1 MAKQIQWY
9 PGHMAK
15 AQREIE
21 SKVKL
26 VDIVIELVDARAP
39 FSTHNPELDYMIKN
53 KPRLYILTKKDLA
66 DPKVTDA
73 LIAEFKRQGHSA
85 IAVDLKNFKEEK
97 KIVNMCRYQLKEKRE
112 KEAARGLKPKP
123 IRALVA
129 GIPNVGKSTFINK
142 IAKRKAAAV
151 GNKPGV
157 TKAQQIIRVD
167 KDFELFDTPGV
178 LEPKFTDINKAMNN
192 QERLKYENEA
202 RTAGYSRIL
211 GVDEAG
217 RGPMAGP
224 LVVGGVIFPEDFYDE
239 RINDSK
245 KLTEKKREALYDL
258 IIENALA
265 YQIEVLSVE
274 EVDTLNVYEASRT
287 GMKRIVES
295 LEPDFTLSD
304 AMPLGDIPHLS
315 IIKGDAKSLSIGA
328 ASILAKVTRDRI
340 MKEYGKQYPEYGF
353 EKHKGYVTKAHK
365 EALEKYGVTPIHRK
379 SFAPVQKVL
388 NEQLS
393 FDFEEKD

>member
-1 MAKQIQWY
+1 
-9 PGHMAK
+9 
-15 AQREIE
+15 
-21 SKVKL
+21 
-26 VDIVIELVDARAP
+26 
-39 FSTHNPELDYMIKN
+39 
-53 KPRLYILTKKDLA
+53 
-66 DPKVTDA
+66 
-73 LIAEFKRQGHSA
+73 
-85 IAVDLKNFKEEK
+85 
-97 KIVNMCRYQLKEKRE
+97 
-112 KEAARGLKPKP
+112 
-123 IRALVA
+123 
-129 GIPNVGKSTFINK
+129 
-142 IAKRKAAAV
+142 
-151 GNKPGV
+151 
-157 TKAQQIIRVD
+157 
-167 KDFELFDTPGV
+167 
-178 LEPKFTDINKAMNN
+178 MNN

-202 RTAGYSRIL
+202 RGAGYSRIL

-224 LVVGGVIFPEDFYDE
+224 LVVGGVIFPKDFYDE

-353 EKHKGYVTKAHK
+353 EKHKGYVTKVHK

>member
-1 MAKQIQWY
+1 M
-9 PGHMAK
+9 
-15 AQREIE
+15 
-21 SKVKL
+21 
-26 VDIVIELVDARAP
+26 
-39 FSTHNPELDYMIKN
+39 N
-53 KPRLYILTKKDLA
+53 K
-66 DPKVTDA
+66 
-73 LIAEFKRQGHSA
+73 
-85 IAVDLKNFKEEK
+85 
-97 KIVNMCRYQLKEKRE
+97 
-112 KEAARGLKPKP
+112 
-123 IRALVA
+123 
-129 GIPNVGKSTFINK
+129 
-142 IAKRKAAAV
+142 
-151 GNKPGV
+151 
-157 TKAQQIIRVD
+157 
-167 KDFELFDTPGV
+167 
-178 LEPKFTDINKAMNN
+178 

-245 KLTEKKREALYDL
+245 KLTEKKREELYDL

-287 GMKRIVES
+287 GMKRIVAS

-315 IIKGDAKSLSIGA
+315 IIKGDAKSISIGA
-328 ASILAKVTRDRI
+328 ASILAKVTRDRM
-340 MKEYGKQYPEYGF
+340 MKEYGKQYPGYGF

-365 EALEKYGVTPIHRK
+365 EALEKYGVTSIHRR

>member
-1 MAKQIQWY
+1 
-9 PGHMAK
+9 
-15 AQREIE
+15 
-21 SKVKL
+21 
-26 VDIVIELVDARAP
+26 
-39 FSTHNPELDYMIKN
+39 
-53 KPRLYILTKKDLA
+53 
-66 DPKVTDA
+66 
-73 LIAEFKRQGHSA
+73 
-85 IAVDLKNFKEEK
+85 
-97 KIVNMCRYQLKEKRE
+97 
-112 KEAARGLKPKP
+112 
-123 IRALVA
+123 
-129 GIPNVGKSTFINK
+129 
-142 IAKRKAAAV
+142 
-151 GNKPGV
+151 
-157 TKAQQIIRVD
+157 
-167 KDFELFDTPGV
+167 
-178 LEPKFTDINKAMNN
+178 MNN

-202 RTAGYSRIL
+202 RAAGYSRIL

-365 EALEKYGVTPIHRK
+365 ETLEKYGVTPIHRK

-393 FDFEEKD
+393 FDFEGAVTGK

>member
-1 MAKQIQWY
+1 
-9 PGHMAK
+9 
-15 AQREIE
+15 
-21 SKVKL
+21 
-26 VDIVIELVDARAP
+26 
-39 FSTHNPELDYMIKN
+39 
-53 KPRLYILTKKDLA
+53 
-66 DPKVTDA
+66 
-73 LIAEFKRQGHSA
+73 
-85 IAVDLKNFKEEK
+85 
-97 KIVNMCRYQLKEKRE
+97 
-112 KEAARGLKPKP
+112 
-123 IRALVA
+123 
-129 GIPNVGKSTFINK
+129 
-142 IAKRKAAAV
+142 
-151 GNKPGV
+151 
-157 TKAQQIIRVD
+157 
-167 KDFELFDTPGV
+167 
-178 LEPKFTDINKAMNN
+178 MNN

-202 RTAGYSRIL
+202 RGAGYSRIL

-353 EKHKGYVTKAHK
+353 EKHKGYVTKVHK

-393 FDFEEKD
+393 FDFEGAVTNRQYLLLP

>member
-1 MAKQIQWY
+1 
-9 PGHMAK
+9 
-15 AQREIE
+15 
-21 SKVKL
+21 
-26 VDIVIELVDARAP
+26 
-39 FSTHNPELDYMIKN
+39 
-53 KPRLYILTKKDLA
+53 
-66 DPKVTDA
+66 
-73 LIAEFKRQGHSA
+73 
-85 IAVDLKNFKEEK
+85 
-97 KIVNMCRYQLKEKRE
+97 
-112 KEAARGLKPKP
+112 
-123 IRALVA
+123 
-129 GIPNVGKSTFINK
+129 
-142 IAKRKAAAV
+142 
-151 GNKPGV
+151 
-157 TKAQQIIRVD
+157 
-167 KDFELFDTPGV
+167 
-178 LEPKFTDINKAMNN
+178 MNN

-202 RTAGYSRIL
+202 RAAGYSRIL

-245 KLTEKKREALYDL
+245 KLTEKKREALYDI

-304 AMPLGDIPHLS
+304 AMPIGDIPHLS

-340 MKEYGKQYPEYGF
+340 LKEYGKQYPEYGF

-365 EALEKYGVTPIHRK
+365 EALEKYGVTSIHRK

>member
-1 MAKQIQWY
+1 
-9 PGHMAK
+9 
-15 AQREIE
+15 
-21 SKVKL
+21 
-26 VDIVIELVDARAP
+26 
-39 FSTHNPELDYMIKN
+39 
-53 KPRLYILTKKDLA
+53 
-66 DPKVTDA
+66 
-73 LIAEFKRQGHSA
+73 
-85 IAVDLKNFKEEK
+85 
-97 KIVNMCRYQLKEKRE
+97 
-112 KEAARGLKPKP
+112 
-123 IRALVA
+123 
-129 GIPNVGKSTFINK
+129 
-142 IAKRKAAAV
+142 
-151 GNKPGV
+151 
-157 TKAQQIIRVD
+157 
-167 KDFELFDTPGV
+167 
-178 LEPKFTDINKAMNN
+178 MNN

-202 RTAGYSRIL
+202 RAAGYSRIL

-365 EALEKYGVTPIHRK
+365 EALEEYGVTPIHRK

-388 NEQLS
+388 NQQLS

>member
-1 MAKQIQWY
+1 M
-9 PGHMAK
+9 
-15 AQREIE
+15 
-21 SKVKL
+21 
-26 VDIVIELVDARAP
+26 
-39 FSTHNPELDYMIKN
+39 N
-53 KPRLYILTKKDLA
+53 K
-66 DPKVTDA
+66 
-73 LIAEFKRQGHSA
+73 
-85 IAVDLKNFKEEK
+85 
-97 KIVNMCRYQLKEKRE
+97 
-112 KEAARGLKPKP
+112 
-123 IRALVA
+123 
-129 GIPNVGKSTFINK
+129 
-142 IAKRKAAAV
+142 
-151 GNKPGV
+151 
-157 TKAQQIIRVD
+157 
-167 KDFELFDTPGV
+167 
-178 LEPKFTDINKAMNN
+178 

-315 IIKGDAKSLSIGA
+315 IIKGDAKSISIGA

-365 EALEKYGVTPIHRK
+365 EELEKYGVTPIHRR

>member
-1 MAKQIQWY
+1 M
-9 PGHMAK
+9 
-15 AQREIE
+15 
-21 SKVKL
+21 
-26 VDIVIELVDARAP
+26 
-39 FSTHNPELDYMIKN
+39 N
-53 KPRLYILTKKDLA
+53 K
-66 DPKVTDA
+66 
-73 LIAEFKRQGHSA
+73 
-85 IAVDLKNFKEEK
+85 
-97 KIVNMCRYQLKEKRE
+97 
-112 KEAARGLKPKP
+112 
-123 IRALVA
+123 
-129 GIPNVGKSTFINK
+129 
-142 IAKRKAAAV
+142 
-151 GNKPGV
+151 
-157 TKAQQIIRVD
+157 
-167 KDFELFDTPGV
+167 
-178 LEPKFTDINKAMNN
+178 

-245 KLTEKKREALYDL
+245 KLTEKKREELYDL

-287 GMKRIVES
+287 GMKRIIAS

-315 IIKGDAKSLSIGA
+315 IIKGDAKSISIGA
-328 ASILAKVTRDRI
+328 ASILAKVTRDRM

-365 EALEKYGVTPIHRK
+365 EVLEKYGVTPIHRR

>member
-1 MAKQIQWY
+1 M
-9 PGHMAK
+9 
-15 AQREIE
+15 
-21 SKVKL
+21 
-26 VDIVIELVDARAP
+26 
-39 FSTHNPELDYMIKN
+39 N
-53 KPRLYILTKKDLA
+53 K
-66 DPKVTDA
+66 
-73 LIAEFKRQGHSA
+73 
-85 IAVDLKNFKEEK
+85 
-97 KIVNMCRYQLKEKRE
+97 
-112 KEAARGLKPKP
+112 
-123 IRALVA
+123 
-129 GIPNVGKSTFINK
+129 
-142 IAKRKAAAV
+142 
-151 GNKPGV
+151 
-157 TKAQQIIRVD
+157 
-167 KDFELFDTPGV
+167 
-178 LEPKFTDINKAMNN
+178 

-245 KLTEKKREALYDL
+245 KLTEKKREELYDL
-258 IIENALA
+258 VIENALA

-287 GMKRIVES
+287 GMKRIVAS

-315 IIKGDAKSLSIGA
+315 IIKGDAKSISIGA
-328 ASILAKVTRDRI
+328 ASILAKVTRDRM

-365 EALEKYGVTPIHRK
+365 EALEKYGVTQSTVVLLRQYRK
-379 SFAPVQKVL
+379 Y
-388 NEQLS
+388 
-393 FDFEEKD
+393 

>member
-1 MAKQIQWY
+1 
-9 PGHMAK
+9 
-15 AQREIE
+15 
-21 SKVKL
+21 
-26 VDIVIELVDARAP
+26 
-39 FSTHNPELDYMIKN
+39 
-53 KPRLYILTKKDLA
+53 
-66 DPKVTDA
+66 
-73 LIAEFKRQGHSA
+73 
-85 IAVDLKNFKEEK
+85 
-97 KIVNMCRYQLKEKRE
+97 
-112 KEAARGLKPKP
+112 
-123 IRALVA
+123 
-129 GIPNVGKSTFINK
+129 
-142 IAKRKAAAV
+142 
-151 GNKPGV
+151 
-157 TKAQQIIRVD
+157 
-167 KDFELFDTPGV
+167 
-178 LEPKFTDINKAMNN
+178 MNN

-202 RTAGYSRIL
+202 RGAGYSRIL

-353 EKHKGYVTKAHK
+353 EKHKGYVTKVHK

-393 FDFEEKD
+393 FDFEEAVTK

>member
-1 MAKQIQWY
+1 
-9 PGHMAK
+9 
-15 AQREIE
+15 
-21 SKVKL
+21 
-26 VDIVIELVDARAP
+26 
-39 FSTHNPELDYMIKN
+39 
-53 KPRLYILTKKDLA
+53 
-66 DPKVTDA
+66 
-73 LIAEFKRQGHSA
+73 
-85 IAVDLKNFKEEK
+85 
-97 KIVNMCRYQLKEKRE
+97 
-112 KEAARGLKPKP
+112 
-123 IRALVA
+123 
-129 GIPNVGKSTFINK
+129 
-142 IAKRKAAAV
+142 
-151 GNKPGV
+151 
-157 TKAQQIIRVD
+157 
-167 KDFELFDTPGV
+167 
-178 LEPKFTDINKAMNN
+178 MNN

-202 RTAGYSRIL
+202 RGAGYSRIL

-224 LVVGGVIFPEDFYDE
+224 LVVGGVIFPEDFYDD

-353 EKHKGYVTKAHK
+353 EKHKGYVTKVHK

-393 FDFEEKD
+393 FDFEEAVTGK

>member
-1 MAKQIQWY
+1 
-9 PGHMAK
+9 
-15 AQREIE
+15 
-21 SKVKL
+21 
-26 VDIVIELVDARAP
+26 
-39 FSTHNPELDYMIKN
+39 
-53 KPRLYILTKKDLA
+53 
-66 DPKVTDA
+66 
-73 LIAEFKRQGHSA
+73 
-85 IAVDLKNFKEEK
+85 
-97 KIVNMCRYQLKEKRE
+97 
-112 KEAARGLKPKP
+112 
-123 IRALVA
+123 
-129 GIPNVGKSTFINK
+129 
-142 IAKRKAAAV
+142 
-151 GNKPGV
+151 
-157 TKAQQIIRVD
+157 
-167 KDFELFDTPGV
+167 
-178 LEPKFTDINKAMNN
+178 MNN

-202 RTAGYSRIL
+202 RAAGYSRIL

-245 KLTEKKREALYDL
+245 KLTEKKRDALYDL

-274 EVDTLNVYEASRT
+274 EVDKLNVYEASRT
-287 GMKRIVES
+287 GMKRIVAS

-304 AMPLGDIPHLS
+304 AMPLGDIPHFS

-353 EKHKGYVTKAHK
+353 EKHKGYVTKVHK

>member
-1 MAKQIQWY
+1 
-9 PGHMAK
+9 
-15 AQREIE
+15 
-21 SKVKL
+21 
-26 VDIVIELVDARAP
+26 
-39 FSTHNPELDYMIKN
+39 
-53 KPRLYILTKKDLA
+53 
-66 DPKVTDA
+66 
-73 LIAEFKRQGHSA
+73 
-85 IAVDLKNFKEEK
+85 
-97 KIVNMCRYQLKEKRE
+97 
-112 KEAARGLKPKP
+112 
-123 IRALVA
+123 
-129 GIPNVGKSTFINK
+129 
-142 IAKRKAAAV
+142 
-151 GNKPGV
+151 
-157 TKAQQIIRVD
+157 
-167 KDFELFDTPGV
+167 
-178 LEPKFTDINKAMNN
+178 MNN

-202 RTAGYSRIL
+202 RGAGYSRIL

-224 LVVGGVIFPEDFYDE
+224 LVVGGVIFPEDFYDD

-353 EKHKGYVTKAHK
+353 EKHKGYVTKVHK

>member
-1 MAKQIQWY
+1 
-9 PGHMAK
+9 
-15 AQREIE
+15 
-21 SKVKL
+21 
-26 VDIVIELVDARAP
+26 
-39 FSTHNPELDYMIKN
+39 
-53 KPRLYILTKKDLA
+53 
-66 DPKVTDA
+66 
-73 LIAEFKRQGHSA
+73 
-85 IAVDLKNFKEEK
+85 
-97 KIVNMCRYQLKEKRE
+97 
-112 KEAARGLKPKP
+112 
-123 IRALVA
+123 
-129 GIPNVGKSTFINK
+129 
-142 IAKRKAAAV
+142 
-151 GNKPGV
+151 
-157 TKAQQIIRVD
+157 
-167 KDFELFDTPGV
+167 
-178 LEPKFTDINKAMNN
+178 MNN

-202 RTAGYSRIL
+202 RAAGYSRIL

-245 KLTEKKREALYDL
+245 KLTEKKREALYDF

-274 EVDTLNVYEASRT
+274 EVDKLNVYEASRT
-287 GMKRIVES
+287 GMKRIVAS

-340 MKEYGKQYPEYGF
+340 MKEYGKQYPKYGF
-353 EKHKGYVTKAHK
+353 GKHKGYVNKAHK

>member
-1 MAKQIQWY
+1 
-9 PGHMAK
+9 
-15 AQREIE
+15 
-21 SKVKL
+21 
-26 VDIVIELVDARAP
+26 
-39 FSTHNPELDYMIKN
+39 
-53 KPRLYILTKKDLA
+53 
-66 DPKVTDA
+66 
-73 LIAEFKRQGHSA
+73 
-85 IAVDLKNFKEEK
+85 
-97 KIVNMCRYQLKEKRE
+97 
-112 KEAARGLKPKP
+112 
-123 IRALVA
+123 
-129 GIPNVGKSTFINK
+129 
-142 IAKRKAAAV
+142 
-151 GNKPGV
+151 
-157 TKAQQIIRVD
+157 
-167 KDFELFDTPGV
+167 
-178 LEPKFTDINKAMNN
+178 MNN

-202 RTAGYSRIL
+202 RGAGYSRIL

-224 LVVGGVIFPEDFYDE
+224 LVVGGVIFPEDFYDD

-353 EKHKGYVTKAHK
+353 EKHKGYVTKVHK

-393 FDFEEKD
+393 VDFEEKD

>member
-1 MAKQIQWY
+1 
-9 PGHMAK
+9 
-15 AQREIE
+15 
-21 SKVKL
+21 
-26 VDIVIELVDARAP
+26 
-39 FSTHNPELDYMIKN
+39 
-53 KPRLYILTKKDLA
+53 
-66 DPKVTDA
+66 
-73 LIAEFKRQGHSA
+73 
-85 IAVDLKNFKEEK
+85 
-97 KIVNMCRYQLKEKRE
+97 
-112 KEAARGLKPKP
+112 
-123 IRALVA
+123 
-129 GIPNVGKSTFINK
+129 
-142 IAKRKAAAV
+142 
-151 GNKPGV
+151 
-157 TKAQQIIRVD
+157 
-167 KDFELFDTPGV
+167 
-178 LEPKFTDINKAMNN
+178 MNN

-202 RTAGYSRIL
+202 RAAGYSRIL

-340 MKEYGKQYPEYGF
+340 LKEYGKQYPEYGF
-353 EKHKGYVTKAHK
+353 EKHKGYVTKAHM

>member
-1 MAKQIQWY
+1 M
-9 PGHMAK
+9 
-15 AQREIE
+15 
-21 SKVKL
+21 
-26 VDIVIELVDARAP
+26 
-39 FSTHNPELDYMIKN
+39 N
-53 KPRLYILTKKDLA
+53 K
-66 DPKVTDA
+66 
-73 LIAEFKRQGHSA
+73 
-85 IAVDLKNFKEEK
+85 
-97 KIVNMCRYQLKEKRE
+97 
-112 KEAARGLKPKP
+112 
-123 IRALVA
+123 
-129 GIPNVGKSTFINK
+129 
-142 IAKRKAAAV
+142 
-151 GNKPGV
+151 
-157 TKAQQIIRVD
+157 
-167 KDFELFDTPGV
+167 
-178 LEPKFTDINKAMNN
+178 

-224 LVVGGVIFPEDFYDE
+224 LVVGGVIFPEDFYDD

-245 KLTEKKREALYDL
+245 KLTEKKREELYDL

-287 GMKRIVES
+287 GMKRIIAS

-315 IIKGDAKSLSIGA
+315 IIKGDAKSISIGA
-328 ASILAKVTRDRI
+328 ASILAKVTRDRM

-365 EALEKYGVTPIHRK
+365 EVLEKYGVTPIHRR

>member
-1 MAKQIQWY
+1 M
-9 PGHMAK
+9 
-15 AQREIE
+15 
-21 SKVKL
+21 
-26 VDIVIELVDARAP
+26 
-39 FSTHNPELDYMIKN
+39 N
-53 KPRLYILTKKDLA
+53 K
-66 DPKVTDA
+66 
-73 LIAEFKRQGHSA
+73 
-85 IAVDLKNFKEEK
+85 
-97 KIVNMCRYQLKEKRE
+97 
-112 KEAARGLKPKP
+112 
-123 IRALVA
+123 
-129 GIPNVGKSTFINK
+129 
-142 IAKRKAAAV
+142 
-151 GNKPGV
+151 
-157 TKAQQIIRVD
+157 
-167 KDFELFDTPGV
+167 
-178 LEPKFTDINKAMNN
+178 

-245 KLTEKKREALYDL
+245 KLTEKKREELYDL

-274 EVDTLNVYEASRT
+274 EVNTLNVYEASRT
-287 GMKRIVES
+287 GMKRIVAS

-315 IIKGDAKSLSIGA
+315 IIKGDAKSISIGA
-328 ASILAKVTRDRI
+328 ASILAKVTRDRM
-340 MKEYGKQYPEYGF
+340 MKEYGKQYPGYGF

-365 EALEKYGVTPIHRK
+365 EALEKYGVTSIHRR

>member
-1 MAKQIQWY
+1 M
-9 PGHMAK
+9 
-15 AQREIE
+15 
-21 SKVKL
+21 
-26 VDIVIELVDARAP
+26 
-39 FSTHNPELDYMIKN
+39 N
-53 KPRLYILTKKDLA
+53 K
-66 DPKVTDA
+66 
-73 LIAEFKRQGHSA
+73 
-85 IAVDLKNFKEEK
+85 
-97 KIVNMCRYQLKEKRE
+97 
-112 KEAARGLKPKP
+112 
-123 IRALVA
+123 
-129 GIPNVGKSTFINK
+129 
-142 IAKRKAAAV
+142 
-151 GNKPGV
+151 
-157 TKAQQIIRVD
+157 
-167 KDFELFDTPGV
+167 
-178 LEPKFTDINKAMNN
+178 

-245 KLTEKKREALYDL
+245 KLTEKKREELYDL

-287 GMKRIVES
+287 GMKRIIAS

-315 IIKGDAKSLSIGA
+315 IIKGDAKSISIGA
-328 ASILAKVTRDRI
+328 ASILAKVTRDRM

-365 EALEKYGVTPIHRK
+365 EALEKYGVTSIHRR